1 MSENRADQ
9 PLDASDLAL
18 LGDLADLYETVDP
31 VPVGLTERLSFSL
44 ALDEVYA
51 EVAEMS
57 RVTADLT
64 GVRSE
69 QADVRT
75 QTMSFSAESLTIMVT
90 VTHTGPDR
98 VRLDGWVAPAAPLP
112 VRLRMPE
119 GRYQTVADDAGR
131 FSFTDLP
138 DGFVQLAFG
147 AGPGDDEGGQVVV
160 TPSFE
165 L

>member
-9 PLDASDLAL
+9 PLDATDVTILGELAE
-18 LGDLADLYETVDP
+18 LYDAVDP
-31 VPVGLTERLSFSL
+31 VPAGLTDRLSFSL

-51 EVAEMS
+51 EVAAMS
-57 RVTADLT
+57 RVTTDPA

-90 VTHTGPDR
+90 VTPTGPDR

-112 VRLRMPE
+112 VRLRMTE

-131 FSFTDLP
+131 FSFADLP
-138 DGFVQLAFG
+138 NGFVQLTFG
-147 AGPGDDEGGQVVV
+147 AGGGDESGQVVV

>member
-1 MSENRADQ
+1 MSENRANQ
-9 PLDASDLAL
+9 PLDARDLAL
-18 LGDLADLYETVDP
+18 LGDLALLYGAVDP
-31 VPVGLTERLSFSL
+31 VPAGLTERLSFSL
-44 ALDEVYA
+44 ALDELYA

-57 RVTADLT
+57 RVTDLT

-90 VTHTGPDR
+90 VTHTGPDH

-112 VRLRMPE
+112 VRLRMP
-119 GRYQTVADDAGR
+119 GSRYQTVADDAGR
-131 FSFTDLP
+131 FSFVDLP
-138 DGFVQLAFG
+138 NGFVQLAFG
-147 AGPGDDEGGQVVV
+147 AGPGDDESGQVVV

>member
-1 MSENRADQ
+1 MTENLADR
-9 PLDASDLAL
+9 PLDATDVAL
-18 LGDLADLYETVDP
+18 LAEIAELYDAVDP
-31 VPVGLTERLSFSL
+31 VPAGLTDRLAFSL

-51 EVAEMS
+51 EVAAVT
-57 RVTADLT
+57 RVTTDLA

-90 VTHTGPDR
+90 VTHTGPDT

-112 VRLRMPE
+112 VRLRMIE
-119 GRYQTVADDAGR
+119 GRHHTLADESGR
-131 FSFTDLP
+131 FVFTDLP
-138 DGFVQLAFG
+138 NGFVQLMFG
-147 AGPGDDEGGQVVV
+147 AGGGDDGGQVVG

>member
-9 PLDASDLAL
+9 PLDARDLAL
-18 LGDLADLYETVDP
+18 LGDLALLYESVDP
-31 VPVGLTERLSFSL
+31 VPPGLTERLSFSL
-44 ALDEVYA
+44 ALDELYA

-57 RVTADLT
+57 RVKADLT

-90 VTHTGPDR
+90 VTHTGPDT

-112 VRLRMPE
+112 VRLRMLE
-119 GRYQTVADDAGR
+119 GRHQTVADDAGR
-131 FSFTDLP
+131 FAFTDLP
-138 DGFVQLAFG
+138 NGFVQLMFG
-147 AGPGDDEGGQVVV
+147 AGGDDEGGQVVV